1 MSSRALVSSWA
12 SVSSRMAQ
20 CGNIAER
27 LAQSPSPSKA
37 CVSAMPQRFD
47 REQVDAIL
55 GRAIERDRSVDALT
69 REQLMAIA
77 AEIGVSSESVN
88 RAIEEI
94 AVEDQRKLEMVRLR
108 QQAWRGFLF
117 HLIPYLCVNGLLV
130 ILNLLTT
137 DFPWALFPI
146 LGWGIGLLS
155 HLLAVAFPN
164 PERLERLLQREQ
176 ERKRRREL
184 KRQMKR
190 GAEEL
195 GSAVGEGV
203 VALLHAA
210 AGRLNE
216 GAASAQR
223 QNRPRVDVNGP
234 PNPRVNVNGPPY
246 AQQDDER
253 ATSDSEEDEQWTRG
267 KRRL

>member
-1 MSSRALVSSWA
+1 
-12 SVSSRMAQ
+12 
-20 CGNIAER
+20 
-27 LAQSPSPSKA
+27 
-37 CVSAMPQRFD
+37 MPQRFD

-77 AEIGVSSESVN
+77 AEVGVSSDSVN

-94 AVEDQRKLEMVRLR
+94 AVEDQSKHELVRLR
-108 QQAWRGFLF
+108 RQAWRGFLF

-130 ILNLLTT
+130 LLNLLTT

-146 LGWGIGLLS
+146 LGWGIGILS

-176 ERKRRREL
+176 DRKRRREV

-190 GAEEL
+190 GAEEF
-195 GSAVGEGV
+195 GSAVGGGV
-203 VALLHAA
+203 AALLHAA

-216 GAASAQR
+216 GAAAQG
-223 QNRPRVDVNGP
+223 QARPRVNVNVP
-234 PNPRVNVNGPPY
+234 PNPRVNVNAPPY
-246 AQQDDER
+246 SQDAESSEDDDEQR
-253 ATSDSEEDEQWTRG
+253 TRE
-267 KRRL
+267 RRRY